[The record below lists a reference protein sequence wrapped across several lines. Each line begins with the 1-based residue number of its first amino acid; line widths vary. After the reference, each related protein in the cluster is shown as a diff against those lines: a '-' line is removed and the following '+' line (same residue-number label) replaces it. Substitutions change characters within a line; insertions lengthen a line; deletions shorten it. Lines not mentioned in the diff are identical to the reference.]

1 VSGWNWQE
9 GQEIQTLCYTNCD
22 AVELFLNGASLGSQS
37 SEDARRGMLLWN
49 VPFEAGT
56 LKAVGKRNGNA
67 LCEYNLQTTGEPQK
81 IKLSPDTTNLTADG
95 KDVCYLEFAVTDAK
109 GVRIQNA
116 ENEITFTVSGP
127 AELTAV
133 GNGNPA
139 SHQSHVNNTH
149 NAWQGQGLAI
159 IRTERTPG
167 TVTVKAAAEGLEP
180 AQITLQTH

>member
-1 VSGWNWQE
+1 
-9 GQEIQTLCYTNCD
+9 
-22 AVELFLNGASLGSQS
+22 
-37 SEDARRGMLLWN
+37 M
-49 VPFEAGT
+49 
-56 LKAVGKRNGNA
+56 
-67 LCEYNLQTTGEPQK
+67 
-81 IKLSPDTTNLTADG
+81 SPDTTNLTADG

-133 GNGNPA
+133 SNGNPA